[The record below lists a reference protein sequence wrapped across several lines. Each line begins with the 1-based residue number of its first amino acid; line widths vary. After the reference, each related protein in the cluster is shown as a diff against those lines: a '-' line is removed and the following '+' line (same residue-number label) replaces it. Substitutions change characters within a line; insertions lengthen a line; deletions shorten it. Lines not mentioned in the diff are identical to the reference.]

1 MDNSGQQADQSCGV
15 GLVMGILK
23 KRLNDAVPF
32 YLWFG
37 LTGLMVCLLSGCGFK
52 LNNTHHLLEDFSST
66 QIQLQ
71 QKPSFSQFNRVFFAL
86 SKEAGLVI
94 MPHNMA
100 HAALPAGTLL
110 LWLSEPRFN
119 ERPLS
124 YSSDGQ
130 ANYVMIELTLPYE
143 IRDLTDKRLSSGPI
157 TLTRPMSFSP
167 NALLNNDSQRTLVI
181 DALMQ
186 KAC

>member
-1 MDNSGQQADQSCGV
+1 MGV
-15 GLVMGILK
+15 MK
-23 KRLNDAVPF
+23 KRLNDDFHFFMRFVF
-32 YLWFG
+32 
-37 LTGLMVCLLSGCGFK
+37 TGFIVCLLSGCGFR

-66 QIQLQ
+66 HIQLQ
-71 QKPSFSQFNRVFFAL
+71 QKPSFSKFNRVFYAL
-86 SKEAGLVI
+86 SKEAGLVM
-94 MPHNMA
+94 MPKNMTRSE
-100 HAALPAGTLL
+100 LPPGTLL
-110 LWLSEPRFN
+110 LWLSEPRFS

-143 IRDLTDKRLSSGPI
+143 IRDSTDKVLSSGPI
-157 TLTRPMSFSP
+157 TLARPMSFSP

-186 KAC
+186 KACMQLFQRLSAHAGMSS